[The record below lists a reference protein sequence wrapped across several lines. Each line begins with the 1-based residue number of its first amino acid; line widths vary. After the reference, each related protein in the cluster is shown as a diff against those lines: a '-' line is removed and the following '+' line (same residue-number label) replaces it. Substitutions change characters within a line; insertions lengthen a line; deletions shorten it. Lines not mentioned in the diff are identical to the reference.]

1 MGYDD
6 DSHSDSMCLA
16 LSQMW
21 CASIQ
26 AFFFHGDSEGPEDL
40 EGPESLQA
48 QWFKNL
54 KDGYTLHAPNFS
66 QLTQNQRTKKAAKVT
81 HGLKEVVVIASGTG
95 AITAC
100 LLYQKF
106 PQRFDH
112 LLLLSPVFDSHSMEQ
127 IKAMP
132 SQLKIV
138 HGLHD
143 EIASI
148 GHTQRFAKQFK
159 AELIQVQDDHRLH
172 QCLPVIEKAL
182 SDLTN
187 DIILHS

>member
-1 MGYDD
+1 MNDD
-6 DSHSDSMCLA
+6 DDNHSDLMCLA

-26 AFFFHGDSEGPEDL
+26 VFFFHGDSDSEGPEDL
-40 EGPESLQA
+40 LA
-48 QWFKNL
+48 HWFKNL
-54 KDGYTLHAPNFS
+54 KDGYTLHVPNFS

-81 HGLKEVVVIASGTG
+81 RGLKEIVVIASGTG

-112 LLLLSPVFDSHSMEQ
+112 LLLLSPVFDSQSIEQ
-127 IKAMP
+127 IKVMP

-143 EIASI
+143 ELASI
-148 GHTQRFAKQFK
+148 RHTQRFAKQFK
-159 AELIQVQDDHRLH
+159 AELIQVQDDPRLH
-172 QCLPVIEKAL
+172 QCLAVIEKAL
-182 SDLTN
+182 SDLTS
-187 DIILHS
+187 DIILCS

>member
-6 DSHSDSMCLA
+6 DNHSDLMCLA

-26 AFFFHGDSEGPEDL
+26 AFFFHGDSDSEDPEG
-40 EGPESLQA
+40 LQA

-54 KDGYTLHAPNFS
+54 KDGYTLHVPDFS
-66 QLTQNQRTKKAAKVT
+66 QFTQKQRIQKAAEVT

-112 LLLLSPVFDSHSMEQ
+112 LLLLSPVFDPHSMEQ

-143 EIASI
+143 ELTSI
-148 GHTQRFAKQFK
+148 RHTQRFAKQFK
-159 AELIQVQDDHRLH
+159 AELIQVQDDPRLH
-172 QCLPVIEKAL
+172 QSLAVIEKAL

-187 DIILHS
+187 DIILCS